1 MADKKLLSPLVIYLL
16 GINSIIGSGIFLLA
30 GKIYR
35 NVGNWSLLAILLA
48 GFSLFTIAFSYA
60 NMSKLYP
67 ENGGA
72 FIYARR
78 VFGRFMCFIIGIV
91 TWLLGTVTLAT
102 EVSALLTALKM
113 IFPTL
118 PTTIVGVSLLLSLGF
133 LSYFGSS
140 LIANLD
146 NITAILKL
154 LIVIV
159 FVVTSIWLAKVTNF
173 ISQQPLTNITHH
185 FTLKGFLVAYGTVFF
200 FFTGF
205 SFLPVNAEKM
215 NNPTKNLPKMISLVM
230 LSCISVYLILQSI
243 TIGVL
248 GATLPNTI
256 VPAAT
261 IFAKIVGHIGIPL
274 FVSSICISILGVI
287 VATTFN
293 TPTWAVILTT
303 VGAICLFLTGDYL
316 FLSELTVFMSFV
328 QYLAT
333 GCANVKK
340 RYYLIGLSTIG
351 FSIILLTSFSL
362 TVLLLGV
369 SCIVVLAL
377 IYLSVK
383 VDDAHLAKVKA
394 TKQALKVASKHTN

>member
-1 MADKKLLSPLVIYLL
+1 M
-16 GINSIIGSGIFLLA
+16 
-30 GKIYR
+30 
-35 NVGNWSLLAILLA
+35 
-48 GFSLFTIAFSYA
+48 
-60 NMSKLYP
+60 
-67 ENGGA
+67 
-72 FIYARR
+72 
-78 VFGRFMCFIIGIV
+78 V
-91 TWLLGTVTLAT
+91 TRD
-102 EVSALLTALKM
+102 S
-113 IFPTL
+113 
-118 PTTIVGVSLLLSLGF
+118 
-133 LSYFGSS
+133 
-140 LIANLD
+140 
-146 NITAILKL
+146 
-154 LIVIV
+154 
-159 FVVTSIWLAKVTNF
+159 
-173 ISQQPLTNITHH
+173 
-185 FTLKGFLVAYGTVFF
+185 
-200 FFTGF
+200 
-205 SFLPVNAEKM
+205 
-215 NNPTKNLPKMISLVM
+215 
-230 LSCISVYLILQSI
+230 LSCYRSI

-293 TPTWAVILTT
+293 TPTILASLALEHEDIPLFVAKKNCFNTPTWTVILTT

-340 RYYLIGLSTIG
+340 RYYLIGLSPIG

-362 TVLLLGV
+362 TVLLLGI

-394 TKQALKVASKHTN
+394 TKQALKVTSKHTN